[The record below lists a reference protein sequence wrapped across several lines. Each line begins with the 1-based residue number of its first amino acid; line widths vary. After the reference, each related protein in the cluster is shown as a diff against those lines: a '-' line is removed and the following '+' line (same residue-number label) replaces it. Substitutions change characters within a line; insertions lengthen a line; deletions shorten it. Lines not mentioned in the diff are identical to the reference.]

1 MPDVRVHCRHV
12 VIKIGMIN
20 GYLGGRCA
28 NRMTKGYVERNG
40 VQEEGSKPVTEND
53 GKCNY

>member
-12 VIKIGMIN
+12 VIKIGMGN
-20 GYLGGRCA
+20 DRCEGGGA
-28 NRMTKGYVERNG
+28 NRMAEGYVGGNG